1 VAHGSE
7 HTRLLK
13 DVKVFRGQA
22 PAAGLQQAASRVE
35 TDQPEFLVSIAAARQ
50 EAQMLYELTQDL
62 GSSLNLHETLSVLDS
77 RLKRLIP
84 YDAIAVYVR
93 KGDRLLPSYVNG
105 ENFRLFA
112 SLEIPMG
119 QGLSGWVADTGKPI
133 MNGNPSVEPG
143 YLNDPTKFSTMRS
156 ALAVPLEN
164 GVDVSGVLALYHAG
178 RDAFNQ
184 DHLRVLLAINPKVS
198 LAVEN
203 ALKYEQ
209 ASISATTDAL
219 TALPNARSL
228 FLHLDAE
235 LARAKRT
242 NITLAVLVC
251 DLDGFKQVNDRFGH
265 LEGNK
270 VLKLVAAGLQQ
281 NCREYDYVARMGGD
295 EFVLVLSAFRQ
306 EDFHDKLKRLENVA
320 VQAGIQVCGE
330 PLLAIS
336 VGAAFFPG
344 DGNDAESLLAEAD
357 RRMYVTKQDHKAQPR
372 DFSSHDLVALDSALQ

>member
-1 VAHGSE
+1 
-7 HTRLLK
+7 
-13 DVKVFRGQA
+13 
-22 PAAGLQQAASRVE
+22 
-35 TDQPEFLVSIAAARQ
+35 
-50 EAQMLYELTQDL
+50 MLYELTQDL
-62 GSSLNLHETLSVLDS
+62 GNSLNLHETLSVLDS

-93 KGDRLLPSYVNG
+93 KGDCLTPAYVNG

-119 QGLSGWVADTGKPI
+119 QGLSGWVAETGKPI
-133 MNGNPSVEPG
+133 INGNPSVEPG
-143 YLNDPTKFSTMRS
+143 YLNDPTKFSNLRS

-164 GVDVSGVLALYHAG
+164 GVAIAGVLALYHAG

-184 DHLRVLLAINPKVS
+184 DHLRVLLAINPKIS

-209 ASISATTDAL
+209 AAISATTDAL
-219 TALPNARSL
+219 TELPNARSL

-242 NITLAVLVC
+242 DGSLAVLVC

-270 VLKLVAAGLQQ
+270 VLKLVAAGLERS
-281 NCREYDYVARMGGD
+281 CREYDYVARMGGD
-295 EFVLVLSAFRQ
+295 EFVLVLSSFKQ
-306 EDFHDKLKRLENVA
+306 DDLSETLKRLEQVA
-320 VQAGIQVCGE
+320 VEAGIQVCGE
-330 PLLAIS
+330 RLLAIS

-357 RRMYVTKQDHKAQPR
+357 RRMYVTKQGHRAQPR
-372 DFSSHDLVALDSALQ
+372 NLSADDLVALDSALH